1 MKAGS
6 LELNGGIDVFSDS
19 GYMLH
24 SQSASL
30 DLNKWIVD
38 GREPV
43 NGQGPKGTM
52 RADRFQYDRDSHQ
65 LLLEGHVRMTL
76 IGKKK

>member
-1 MKAGS
+1 
-6 LELNGGIDVFSDS
+6 
-19 GYMLH
+19 
-24 SQSASL
+24 
-30 DLNKWIVD
+30 VD

-43 NGQGPKGTM
+43 NGQGPMGTM